1 MQNKRA
7 YNRLAK
13 PYDICKHKTAVFVH
27 DADTSLDGFDLVLQF
42 VDVGWQIGLNLL
54 PE

>member
-13 PYDICKHKTAVFVH
+13 PYDIYKHKTAVFVH